1 MPAGTYVRR
10 IGNLSNHPVRQAR
23 AMTSGRLG
31 RRQIVGNLCR
41 GRRETRILPS
51 GAGEVAEGRRGQ
63 ALTAHADM
71 TPPPCGHLPN
81 SVGEEKKAVVHGFC
95 PIGTCTG
102 GNCANCP
109 ISPRSSNPHYGAK
122 EFPVAATSA
131 DAMLYRDP
139 ARRLAKPAA
148 EIAGIAEI
156 GASPQGCIPKPA
168 AVGNTANTANAGN
181 CRRPGRRRLFVGYEA
196 VSIGFCIV
204 GSRSR

>member
-10 IGNLSNHPVRQAR
+10 IGNLSNHPVRHAR
-23 AMTSGRLG
+23 DDERSSRASANCRQPVSWAPRDSHPPQRSWGGG
-31 RRQIVGNLCR
+31 RRMEGSSAHR
-41 GRRETRILPS
+41 SRRHDPS
-51 GAGEVAEGRRGQ
+51 ALRAPPQLRWGGKESRVAW
-63 ALTAHADM
+63 
-71 TPPPCGHLPN
+71 
-81 SVGEEKKAVVHGFC
+81 VC
-95 PIGTCTG
+95 PIGTCSG
-102 GNCANCP
+102 ANCANCP
-109 ISPRSSNPHYGAK
+109 IAPRSSNPHYGAK